1 MVDYENEDYVYKC
14 GLGVGGCWWH
24 AHAMVEI
31 SSDGTQSD
39 TSPAVAIPPA
49 VGGDPVP
56 SSTPGSHAPGE
67 PPSQEERQPIGRPW
81 TTALFDCGENQ
92 TYAVLTAFC
101 PCVTFGQIAEIL
113 DEGQTSCTLGSFMY
127 ILLVP
132 ALCTCWILGAHYR
145 QQLRKKY
152 NLISSPA
159 QDRTLH
165 LFCPCCSLCQE
176 FRELHNR
183 GLDPSQG
190 WMGYLAKQQET
201 RTLPPDEQ
209 SMDK

>member
-1 MVDYENEDYVYKC
+1 
-14 GLGVGGCWWH
+14 
-24 AHAMVEI
+24 MVEV

-39 TSPAVAIPPA
+39 TSPAVTIPP
-49 VGGDPVP
+49 VIGRELVP
-56 SSTPGSHAPGE
+56 SSTPGSHAPDE
-67 PPSQEERQPIGRPW
+67 PPSQEEQKLIGRPW
-81 TTALFDCGENQ
+81 TTALFDCGDNQ
-92 TYAVLTAFC
+92 TNAVLTAFC

-132 ALCTCWILGAHYR
+132 ALCTCWILGAYYR

-159 QDRTLH
+159 HDRTLH

-190 WMGYLAKQQET
+190 WLGYLAKQQET
-201 RTLPPDEQ
+201 RTLPPDGQ